1 MAARINR
8 RISARR
14 CLSIAIFIQAMSD
27 GADQPPEQTS
37 PAGEPSNDTGN
48 ALVVTG
54 PFFQRTDWLSFG
66 LTAVVVLVV
75 YFRTLAPEVTL
86 EYSGAL
92 STSAKYAGVPQPPGY
107 PVWTLYSWVFVT
119 RVPFSN
125 IAWRVAVGSA
135 VAAALACGLVA
146 LMVSQAGA
154 MLLET
159 TPAFSSRKLAE
170 QQMLRVVCG
179 FVAGMVL
186 GLSRTVWR
194 MAVVAETWALT
205 VLLFAL
211 MLCLL
216 MRWTGRPERRR
227 FLYGALFVY
236 GLLLTGNQELF
247 VMTPALLL
255 VVLLSDQE
263 LGRDLSVAISL
274 LVFADWAMSV
284 IGDYYWLGSDM
295 LRGAG
300 LLVAFLLV
308 GGAAVVAIVRTRRFG
323 SEWRSASLCGVVF
336 LLGLGFYLYLPFAS
350 MTNPP
355 MNWGYARTEEGF
367 FHLVT
372 RGQYESYRPTSDLG
386 RFVGQLWMLAK
397 DTGKGFGWPY
407 FVFAAL
413 SFGLLRRTGGC
424 ARHWLLGLAVIFMC
438 VGPLLVGLLNP
449 SEDRA
454 SLDLIPPFFA
464 AMYVVLALCTGLG
477 LMVAGCVVAKARIEP
492 QPDAMQHF

>member
-1 MAARINR
+1 
-8 RISARR
+8 
-14 CLSIAIFIQAMSD
+14 MSD
-27 GADQPPEQTS
+27 GADQPPEQTT

-48 ALVVTG
+48 APFVTG

-107 PVWTLYSWVFVT
+107 PVWTLYSWLFVT
-119 RVPFSN
+119 LVPFSN

-146 LMVSQAGA
+146 LMVSRAGTL
-154 MLLET
+154 LLET
-159 TPAFSSRKLAE
+159 TPAFTNRKLAE

-179 FVAGMVL
+179 FVAGMAL

-194 MAVVAETWALT
+194 MAVLAETWALT
-205 VLLFAL
+205 VFLFAL

-216 MRWTGRPERRR
+216 MGWTSRPERRR
-227 FLYGALFVY
+227 FLYGALFVF

-255 VVLLSDQE
+255 VVLLSDQG
-263 LGRDLSVAISL
+263 LGRDLSLVISL
-274 LVFADWAMSV
+274 LVLVDWALSV
-284 IGDYYWLGSDM
+284 LGLFYWLGSDM
-295 LRGAG
+295 LRSAG

-308 GGAAVVAIVRTRRFG
+308 GVAAVVAIVRTRRFG
-323 SEWRSASLCGVVF
+323 SEWKSASLCGILF

-367 FHLVT
+367 FHLIT
-372 RGQYESYRPTSDLG
+372 RGQYERWQPTGELG
-386 RFVGQLWMLAK
+386 RFIGQLWILAK
-397 DTGKGFGWPY
+397 DTGEGFGWPY
-407 FVFAAL
+407 LVIAML
-413 SFGLLRRTGGC
+413 PFGLLRRTGGC
-424 ARHWLLGLAVIFMC
+424 ARHWLLGLAAAFVC
-438 VGPLLVGLLNP
+438 VGPLMAALLNP
-449 SEDRA
+449 SADLA
-454 SLDLIPPFFA
+454 SMPFLRPYFS

-477 LMVAGCVVAKARIEP
+477 LMAFSGIVAKPRMEP
-492 QPDAMQHF
+492 PPGAIPPS

>member
-1 MAARINR
+1 
-8 RISARR
+8 
-14 CLSIAIFIQAMSD
+14 MSD
-27 GADQPPEQTS
+27 GADQPQEQTT
-37 PAGEPSNDTGN
+37 PAGQPSHETGN

-75 YFRTLAPEVTL
+75 YLRTLAPEVTL
-86 EYSGAL
+86 EYSGIL
-92 STSAKYAGVPQPPGY
+92 STSAKYAGVAQPPGY
-107 PVWTLYSWVFVT
+107 PVWTLYSWLFVT
-119 RVPFSN
+119 LLPFSN

-146 LMVSQAGA
+146 LMVSRAGT

-159 TPAFSSRKLAE
+159 TPAFTSRKLAE
-170 QQMLRVVCG
+170 QKLLRVVCG
-179 FVAGMVL
+179 SVAGLAL

-194 MAVVAETWALT
+194 MAVVAEIWAVS

-227 FLYGALFVY
+227 FLYGALFVF

-255 VVLLSDQE
+255 LVILSNQE
-263 LGRDLSVAISL
+263 LGRDLSLVISL
-274 LVFADWAMSV
+274 LAVADWALSALGLCRWPGSYMLASV
-284 IGDYYWLGSDM
+284 
-295 LRGAG
+295 G

-308 GGAAVVAIVRTRRFG
+308 GVAAVIAIVRTRRFG
-323 SEWRSASLCGVVF
+323 SEWKSASVCGVLF

-355 MNWGYARTEEGF
+355 VNWGYPRTAEGF
-367 FHLVT
+367 FHVLT
-372 RGQYESYRPTSDLG
+372 RGQYEHWHPTDELG
-386 RFVGQLWMLAK
+386 RFIGQLWIVAK

-407 FVFAAL
+407 LVFAVL
-413 SFGLLRRTGGC
+413 PFGLLRRTGGC
-424 ARHWLLGLAVIFMC
+424 ARNWLLGLTVTFVC
-438 VGPLLVGLLNP
+438 VGPLMVALLNP
-449 SEDRA
+449 S
-454 SLDLIPPFFA
+454 A
-464 AMYVVLALCTGLG
+464 ATGQRGAYCAIFLCHVCHSRPLHRLG
-477 LMVAGCVVAKARIEP
+477 THGVW
-492 QPDAMQHF
+492 